1 MLLLIKAINK
11 ILFCHSITRDS
22 NSFFKLLW
30 NTKKFKWRQAAVF
43 NKANYDVEGTYNLTF
58 NQQPFQIY
66 LRTFSGD
73 IAIFYEIFWNKV
85 YQLPDKCYKN
95 ANTIVDLGA
104 NTGLATLYFHHHCPN
119 AFIYSVEP
127 EESNF
132 NMLLKNLKSGIIK
145 QNIIP
150 LHAATDS
157 EDGEASIQINVL
169 RYNSSI
175 IAADKNSAMVRTIS
189 MKTLCNRFS
198 IERIDILKIDIEGT
212 ELRLFEGEINWLE
225 KVKYLLIEFHSDVIK
240 AFCMEIL
247 ISKNFT
253 MHKIKTANENS
264 HLFWAVNNSVI

>member
-1 MLLLIKAINK
+1 MIRIKKAISK
-11 ILFCHSITRDS
+11 IMFCNSISRDS

-30 NTKKFKWRQAAVF
+30 NTKKFKRRQAATSVIVC
-43 NKANYDVEGTYNLTF
+43 NDVEETYNLKF
-58 NQQPFQIY
+58 KEKPFKVF

-73 IAIFYEIFWNKV
+73 IAIFYEIFWNSV
-85 YQLPDKCYKN
+85 YQLPDECYKN
-95 ANTIVDLGA
+95 TNTIVDLGA
-104 NTGLATLYFHHHCPN
+104 NIGMATLYFRHQCPD

-132 NMLLKNLKSGIIK
+132 KLLLKNLKSGILK

-150 LHAATDS
+150 LQAAIDS
-157 EDGEASIQINVL
+157 EDGEASIQINGL
-169 RYNSSI
+169 LYNSSI
-175 IAADKNSAMVRTIS
+175 TAANKNYATIKTIS
-189 MKTLCNRFS
+189 MQTLCNRFN

-212 ELRLFEGEINWLE
+212 EKRLFEGDIDWLE

-253 MHKIKTANENS
+253 VYLIKTANENS
-264 HLFWAVNNSVI
+264 LLFRAVNNSVI

>member
-1 MLLLIKAINK
+1 MLRLKEAVSKTI
-11 ILFCHSITRDS
+11 FCIGITRSS

-30 NTKKFKWRQAAVF
+30 NTKKFKWRQAVTS
-43 NKANYDVEGTYNLTF
+43 NTVYNDIEETYKLTF
-58 NQQPFQIY
+58 KGKPFQVT
-66 LRTFSGD
+66 LRTYSGD
-73 IAIFYEIFWNKV
+73 IAIFYEIFRNRV
-85 YQLPDKCYKN
+85 YQLPDECYKN

-150 LHAATDS
+150 LHAAIDS